1 MIKVEKEKDGP
12 KGKARILNLT
22 TKKAKQKEQG
32 GKTIKQ
38 TWEGDGAAMMQRKI
52 PANLSKIARMAT
64 EDKTK
69 LYTND
74 EGIVVI
80 GTAFLLDPH
89 RICLNLRGGKNENA
103 TCRTLYRNKNPHK
116 LFQLDRRL
124 KV

>member
-12 KGKARILNLT
+12 KGKLRILNLT
-22 TKKAKQKEQG
+22 TKKAKQKELG
-32 GKTIKQ
+32 GKTITQ

-64 EDKTK
+64 EETK

-89 RICLNLRGGKNENA
+89 RSCLNLRGGKNENA
-103 TCRTLYRNKNPHK
+103 ASRTLYRNKNHHK